1 MSYSLFLPSIISSL
15 VEVSITQPL
24 DVIKTHSQAKK
35 MDQLKYNFKSLYKG
49 FVPRALGN
57 IPSRTVFLF
66 SQDYLK
72 YNLDKKYHP
81 VILPII
87 AGTAQT
93 VVDTPVEILKM
104 NQIFDIKNKSYFAG
118 FIPHCFRNIIFI
130 GFVFNMKE
138 YAKNKHNSI
147 EAMALYGAMGAVIG
161 SYISHPL
168 DTLKTIKQ
176 SNSKIQLKSFKDYYK
191 GVHLRAGMGF
201 INMGISLSV
210 FELLK
215 IFWVFKQY

>member
-1 MSYSLFLPSIISSL
+1 MTTTLFLPSIFSS
-15 VEVSITQPL
+15 VIEAAVTQPL

-35 MDQLKYNFKSLYKG
+35 LDQLKYDFKNLYKG
-49 FVPRALGN
+49 FTPRAIGN

-72 YNLDKKYHP
+72 YNLDKKYHMFG
-81 VILPII
+81 LPII
-87 AGTAQT
+87 AGTLQT
-93 VVDTPVEILKM
+93 IADTPFEILKM
-104 NQIFDIKNKSYFAG
+104 NKIFNIKNKSYYSG
-118 FIPHCFRNIIFI
+118 FVPHCLRNIIFI

-138 YAKNKHNSI
+138 YGKKYDSI
-147 EAMALYGAMGAVIG
+147 AIMAGFGAVGGLIG

-168 DTLKTIKQ
+168 DTIKTIKQ
-176 SNSKIQLKSFKDYYK
+176 SNSKIELKSFRDYYK
-191 GVHLRAGMGF
+191 GAHLRAGMGF

-215 IFWVFKQY
+215 LFWRLDI

>member
-72 YNLDKKYHP
+72 YNLEKKYHP

-118 FIPHCFRNIIFI
+118 FIPHCFRNIIYF
-130 GFVFNMKE
+130 
-138 YAKNKHNSI
+138 
-147 EAMALYGAMGAVIG
+147 
-161 SYISHPL
+161 
-168 DTLKTIKQ
+168 
-176 SNSKIQLKSFKDYYK
+176 
-191 GVHLRAGMGF
+191 
-201 INMGISLSV
+201 
-210 FELLK
+210 
-215 IFWVFKQY
+215 